1 MTNQGKINLEPI
13 RNLRHSQKNI
23 LFQST
28 ENKSKKIH
36 IFKSPLVFFTIF
48 SENLKKKITKIY
60 LNFLQHHKEQV
71 TQIK

>member
-1 MTNQGKINLEPI
+1 MTNQRKINLEPI

-36 IFKSPLVFFTIF
+36 IFKSPFGFFTIF
-48 SENLKKKITKIY
+48 SKNKK
-60 LNFLQHHKEQV
+60 LQKY
-71 TQIK
+71 T